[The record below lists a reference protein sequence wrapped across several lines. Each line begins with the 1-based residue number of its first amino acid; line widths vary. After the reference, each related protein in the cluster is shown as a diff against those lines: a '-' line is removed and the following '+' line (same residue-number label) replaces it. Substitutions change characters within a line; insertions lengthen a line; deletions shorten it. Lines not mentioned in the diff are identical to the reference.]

1 MKAKSTLSTFQR
13 ISTSL
18 TALLIDTEQISSGT
32 LPELDQIRTE
42 RDIVS

>member
-1 MKAKSTLSTFQR
+1 MKTKSTLSTFQR

-18 TALLIDTEQISSGT
+18 PALLIDIEQISRGN
-32 LPELDQIRTE
+32 LPELDQRRPE